1 MRRQSARP
9 KLTQP
14 ARRQLTVDQSP
25 STDNSQYDGQWNFY
39 LNSRWALESSVD
51 PLPGTSVGPPLPGC
65 SSVNQSASE
74 ETVEHVVVVLE
85 DVVVEN
91 EPLKEEEK

>member
-9 KLTQP
+9 KLAQP
-14 ARRQLTVDQSP
+14 ARQQLTIDQSP
-25 STDNSQYDGQWNFY
+25 STDNFQYCGQWNSY

-51 PLPGTSVGPPLPGC
+51 PLPGTSVDPPLPEC
-65 SSVNQSASE
+65 SSVNPSVSE
-74 ETVEHVVVVLE
+74 EPVEHVVV